1 MNLLTLWPYT
11 NFEHFGIIRF
21 WVIIIIIIIKNEK
34 IRVTLCEN
42 AAGALYIV
50 NNAAD
55 KQTDSKI
62 LPTPMNDTSFQTT
75 IALHSHSLGGDTD
88 EEYGVGSNS
97 MSTFYSCARV
107 WNAAKI

>member
-55 KQTDSKI
+55 KQTDRKQTNRQTDGLENPTHADEWHFISDYNRASFAFARWRYWRGIRRGFELYEYI
-62 LPTPMNDTSFQTT
+62 L
-75 IALHSHSLGGDTD
+75 
-88 EEYGVGSNS
+88 
-97 MSTFYSCARV
+97 
-107 WNAAKI
+107 